1 MKIRKLIV
9 NIWKILVVWII
20 LSVFPYFANADVV
33 LTTQKEY
40 TFTVPD
46 HNVVLLAVAEKDG
59 NQWWGSWWSWGW
71 WGSWGWWEW
80 GGLPVL
86 TKDYC
91 PDGDYTDSYYDWD
104 CWTPE
109 EDENH
114 THGSAWEDELYREDL
129 YGKEVYDAYKWAYKN
144 WLTTMGTIEE
154 AEPDWYLLRWHMA
167 KIVVNFIINVLWMKL
182 PATIPDYCRNWNDD
196 PAIWESDEIKWYA
209 TVSCALWI
217 MWIDMV
223 NNEFLPNDIVSRAE
237 FGTIVSRILW
247 WNKFNVRHTP
257 LTPYYKLHLNQ
268 LKLNNIM
275 TQINRPLTVK
285 ELRKRVWLVFKRIS
299 EKIN

>member
-9 NIWKILVVWII
+9 NIWKILVVWLI
-20 LSVFPYFANADVV
+20 LSIFPAFVNAEV

-46 HNVVLLAVAEKDG
+46 HDVNLLAVAQRDE
-59 NQWWGSWWSWGW
+59 NQ
-71 WGSWGWWEW
+71 WWEW
-80 GGLPVL
+80 GWSSLK
-86 TKDYC
+86 KDYC
-91 PDGDYTDSYYDWD
+91 PDGDYSDSYYDWD

-114 THGSAWEDELYREDL
+114 THGSAWDEEINPEELYW
-129 YGKEVYDAYKWAYKN
+129 KEVVEAYERAYKN
-144 WLTTMGTIEE
+144 WLTTMGTIQE
-154 AEPDWYLLRWHMA
+154 ADPDWYLLRWHMA
-167 KIVVNFIINVLWMKL
+167 KIVVNFMINVLWMKL
-182 PATIPDYCRNWNDD
+182 PTIIPDHCKNWNDN
-196 PAIWESDEIKWYA
+196 PAIWESEEIKWYA
-209 TVSCALWI
+209 TLSCALWV

-237 FGTIVSRILW
+237 FWTVVSRVLW
-247 WNKFNVRHTP
+247 WNTFNVVHTP

-268 LKLNNIM
+268 LKNNDIM
-275 TQINRPLTVK
+275 TQINKPLTVK
-285 ELRKRVWLVFKRIS
+285 ELRKRVWLVFKRVS

>member
-20 LSVFPYFANADVV
+20 LSVFPYFANSDVV

-46 HNVVLLAVAEKDG
+46 HDVTFLAVAEKDV
-59 NQWWGSWWSWGW
+59 NQWWGWLSI
-71 WGSWGWWEW
+71 
-80 GGLPVL
+80 L

-104 CWTPE
+104 CGTHK
-109 EDENH
+109 DGENH
-114 THGSAWEDELYREDL
+114 THGAAWDEDVNLEELYW
-129 YGKEVYDAYKWAYKN
+129 KEVVDAYEWAYKN
-144 WLTTMGTIEE
+144 WLTTIGNIQE
-154 AEPDWYLLRWHMA
+154 ADPDGYLLRWHMA
-167 KIVVNFIINVLWMKL
+167 KMVVNFMMNVLKIKW
-182 PATIPDYCRNWNDD
+182 PTVIPDHCKNWNDD

-209 TVSCALWI
+209 TISCALWI

-237 FGTIVSRILW
+237 FWTIVSRILW
-247 WNKFNVRHTP
+247 WDKFNVVHTP
-257 LTPYYKLHLNQ
+257 LTPFYKFHLNQ
-268 LKLNNIM
+268 LKIIDIM
-275 TQINRPLTVK
+275 TKINKPLTVK
-285 ELRKRVWLVFKRIS
+285 ELRKRVWLVFKRVS